1 MAPMMLLLAACLVQ
15 TAFLPCTAEVFGVPF
30 AKAAIFAAE
39 QPEVRRCD
47 AGPSQNCPNPYG
59 VMATW
64 RYAVNNLRRAVDL
77 LPEEQR
83 QMHKSTVSLVAQISS
98 EIDAFFQQPTAEAMV
113 VGVSNARMLF
123 DALKDWM
130 INSPPSFME
139 LPDDTTVGLDFL
151 PGQRALRISA
161 DPETHPG
168 EVEVRL
174 ANGVEMPVLGFGT
187 WQLLG
192 STCYEATA
200 HALRVGYRHIDTAQA
215 YGNEAEVGRAM
226 LDSKIPR
233 REVFLVTKLS
243 NPGEYQAPQ
252 LLARFGSQL
261 RDLQTDYI
269 DLYMLHSPGPSK
281 EITLAAWRAMEDLYH
296 QGRIRALGVSNFG
309 REDLESLL
317 AHASVPPVYVQN
329 KFSIY
334 SPGEQRIDTSRS
346 LLGYLKEK
354 GIVMMGYSVIN
365 PWPSILPP
373 LQDPHVLAIAE
384 RRQVSPSQV
393 LHRWAL
399 QLGAGV
405 IPKSATMQRIEE
417 NARLFHF
424 SLSDLEMRLLSGI
437 VMLSESTVSTLAPKW
452 IPDVY
457 NLATGVRGV
466 G

>member
-113 VGVSNARMLF
+113 VGVNNARMLF

-168 EVEVRL
+168 EVEVRQ
-174 ANGVEMPVLGFGT
+174 GFAMF
-187 WQLLG
+187 LSAAIL
-192 STCYEATA
+192 SKPFLEICR
-200 HALRVGYRHIDTAQA
+200 LR
-215 YGNEAEVGRAM
+215 
-226 LDSKIPR
+226 
-233 REVFLVTKLS
+233 
-243 NPGEYQAPQ
+243 
-252 LLARFGSQL
+252 
-261 RDLQTDYI
+261 
-269 DLYMLHSPGPSK
+269 
-281 EITLAAWRAMEDLYH
+281 IT
-296 QGRIRALGVSNFG
+296 
-309 REDLESLL
+309 
-317 AHASVPPVYVQN
+317 
-329 KFSIY
+329 
-334 SPGEQRIDTSRS
+334 
-346 LLGYLKEK
+346 
-354 GIVMMGYSVIN
+354 
-365 PWPSILPP
+365 
-373 LQDPHVLAIAE
+373 
-384 RRQVSPSQV
+384 
-393 LHRWAL
+393 
-399 QLGAGV
+399 
-405 IPKSATMQRIEE
+405 
-417 NARLFHF
+417 
-424 SLSDLEMRLLSGI
+424 SDLF
-437 VMLSESTVSTLAPKW
+437 AP
-452 IPDVY
+452 
-457 NLATGVRGV
+457 T
-466 G
+466 